1 MVARKYIYLSTP
13 YRENSIISIAREAV
27 RNDAMLFFTTL
38 YFARWQ
44 SVARHIPLIGRKLA
58 DELAR
63 RAFPGIPADRVVSV
77 SAVPELLHIGARRL
91 LGHHN
96 PALAADLMYRV
107 KAKFDDAVARRVSR
121 SAPDVL
127 VGMYAAS
134 LESFEAVHRNGGLAV
149 LNFVNSHPA
158 EHNHYLIELA
168 GLRTPHHELIPDW
181 VSRRVESE
189 LELADLVLVPSR
201 FVAGQL
207 TAHGVPAEKLATLPY
222 GVNLSA
228 FFPRKEYSQEKG
240 RLECLYVG
248 QISHRKGIPVLLDA
262 ARRCRDLPVHFRL
275 IGPIVSGDVLV
286 GLPENATY
294 EGPSLP
300 SGVADVMR
308 QADLFVLPT
317 LEDSFALVLFEA
329 MATALP
335 VVTTTNAGA
344 SELIEDGQDGLIVA
358 PGDAAALAE
367 AIRRLVEQPDLRAQ
381 LGDAARIKVQ
391 AAHSWESYG
400 ESVLSTIQSR
410 LAGRTTDTVDQ
421 GTAR

>member
-1 MVARKYIYLSTP
+1 MMHISVSTP
-13 YRENSIISIAREAV
+13 YRASSIVRIAQTAAARAQIDV
-27 RNDAMLFFTTL
+27 FYTTL
-38 YFARWQ
+38 YMAHWQ
-44 SVARHIPLIGRKLA
+44 ATANHLPLVGQRLA
-58 DELAR
+58 KELGR
-63 RAFPGIPADRVVSV
+63 RAFPGIPGERV
-77 SAVPELLHIGARRL
+77 ANLAMLPELLNVGARRL
-91 LGHHN
+91 LGDRN
-96 PALAADLMYRV
+96 PALAARLMYWV
-107 KAKFDDAVARRVSR
+107 KAKFDTAVARRVQHER
-121 SAPDVL
+121 PAVL
-127 VGMYAAS
+127 VGMYGAS
-134 LESFEAVHRNGGLAV
+134 LESFEAVHRHGGLAV

-158 EHNHYLIELA
+158 DHNRYLKELV
-168 GLRTPHHELIPDW
+168 GLKAPHHELIPEW

-228 FFPRKEYSQEKG
+228 FFPCKEYSQEKK

-248 QISHRKGIPVLLDA
+248 QISHRKGIPFLLEA

-286 GLPENATY
+286 GLPENVTY

-344 SELIEDGQDGLIVA
+344 SELIEDGQDGLIVPA
-358 PGDAAALAE
+358 GVTAALAD
-367 AIRRLVEQPDLRAQ
+367 AIRRLVEQAELRAR

-400 ESVLSTIQSR
+400 ESVLNAIQSR
-410 LAGRTTDTVDQ
+410 LAGRTNGIADQ
-421 GTAR
+421 SAP